1 MEYRKA
7 TREDIN
13 LLMELRKFQLVDEG
27 ITADKD
33 IDNELEDFFQRKLA
47 EGSLIQW
54 LVMEE
59 NEIIA
64 TGAIVIY
71 EFPPTYTNKSGK
83 KAYVTNMY
91 TKNAYRGKGIAT
103 TLLTKLVEEAKS
115 LGIKKIWLGASKL
128 GRPVYKKFGFKET
141 DEWMELKLE

>member
-7 TREDIN
+7 TMEDIN
-13 LLMELRKFQLVDEG
+13 VLMKLRKTQLVDEG
-27 ITADKD
+27 INADKD

-59 NEIIA
+59 KDIIA

-71 EFPPTYTNKSGK
+71 EFPPTYTNRSGK

-91 TKNAYRGKGIAT
+91 TKDAYRGKGIAT
-103 TLLTKLVEEAKS
+103 TLLTKLVEEAKN
-115 LGIKKIWLGASKL
+115 LGVRKIWLGASKL
-128 GRPVYKKFGFKET
+128 GRPVYKKFGFKEA
-141 DEWMELKLE
+141 DEWMELELK

>member
-33 IDNELEDFFQRKLA
+33 IDYELEDFFQRKLA

-141 DEWMELKLE
+141 DEWMELELE